1 MAKWITRWFGRE
13 VTNERLEGCRS
24 RLYRLAY
31 AWCNDKQLAEDIV
44 QETLMKAWQYRD
56 SIRQDEAEMAWLCR
70 VLRNTMAD
78 YFRRHGNAEM
88 TSLTEE
94 MCDLTQLTPEEDC
107 EQSDMAKQVRH
118 AVAALPLL
126 QRQIITMVDLEG
138 MSYIQVA
145 NVLDVPIGTVMSRLS
160 RARASLRSVLL
171 LKQKE
176 TQTVTY
182 MRRVK

>member
-1 MAKWITRWFGRE
+1 MAKWITKWFGQE
-13 VTNERLEGCRS
+13 VGDQRLDGCRA

-31 AWCNDKQLAEDIV
+31 AWCNDKQLAEDVV

-70 VLRNTMAD
+70 VLRNTMTD
-78 YFRRHGNAEM
+78 HFRRYGQIELLEL
-88 TSLTEE
+88 SEE
-94 MCDLTQLTPEEDC
+94 LCDVTQLTPEENC
-107 EQSDMAKQVRH
+107 ERSDVATQVRH

-126 QRQIITMVDLEG
+126 QRQIITMIDLEG

-145 NVLDVPIGTVMSRLS
+145 DILDVPIGTVMSRLS
-160 RARASLRSVLL
+160 RARSSLRSVLL
-171 LKQKE
+171 LKQRDA
-176 TQTVTY
+176 QPVAY